1 MSKNNLINLKDYKK
15 EQERKSWEEI
25 LDEFE
30 QKTDAY
36 VSDHI
41 LDHIEQVGHKNLK
54 NFIKKLRQTHCED
67 NDDNQ
72 KI

>member
-1 MSKNNLINLKDYKK
+1 MSKDNLINLKDYKK
-15 EQERKSWEEI
+15 EQERKSWEET

-54 NFIKKLRQTHCED
+54 NFIKKLRQKHCED

>member
-1 MSKNNLINLKDYKK
+1 MSKDNLINLKEYKK
-15 EQERKSWEEI
+15 KQERKSWKEI

-30 QKTDAY
+30 QKTDTY
-36 VSDHI
+36 VSDNI

-54 NFIKKLRQTHCED
+54 NFIKKLRQIHCED